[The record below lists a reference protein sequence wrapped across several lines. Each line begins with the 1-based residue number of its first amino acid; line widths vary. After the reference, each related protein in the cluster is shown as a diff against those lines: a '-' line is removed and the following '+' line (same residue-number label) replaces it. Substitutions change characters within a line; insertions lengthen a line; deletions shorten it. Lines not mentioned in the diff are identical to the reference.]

1 MLAYLPLLLVP
12 NAQADRYAFDD
23 SASSI
28 TFHMVA
34 TMHEIEGLVGNFSGE
49 IHTDIDKADPAK
61 LTIQVSSMT
70 TQLGIRDSRMHD
82 YVLAVDAFPTV
93 EFKVHTIGG
102 KDLETFNSGEG
113 KGTILLKGEMKVRSA
128 TREIA
133 VPAFFHATNGELTLK
148 GEFGMEW
155 PAYNLPDAS
164 IAISTLQPH
173 IDVAFEV
180 KAKKTH

>member
-1 MLAYLPLLLVP
+1 MLWFLLLLSAP
-12 NAQADRYAFDD
+12 SALADRFAFDD
-23 SASSI
+23 SGSSI

-34 TMHEIEGLVGNFSGE
+34 TMHEIDGLVGNFSGE
-49 IHTDIDKADPAK
+49 IHTDTGKADPAR

-133 VPAFFHATNGELTLK
+133 VPAFFHTANGELTLK
-148 GEFGMEW
+148 GEFGLDW
-155 PAYNLPDAS
+155 PDYNLPDAS

-180 KAKKTH
+180 KAKKTN